1 MLENKKVEE
10 KNKLI
15 CSLKFHFLV
24 TSFKDIHFPRAQSE
38 IPRLFPDLEEIFH
51 PDLSWL
57 MATMQDL

>member
-24 TSFKDIHFPRAQSE
+24 TSFKDIHFPRTQSE
-38 IPRLFPDLEEIFH
+38 TPRLFPDLEEIFH
-51 PDLSWL
+51 PDLS
-57 MATMQDL
+57 